1 MSVQELAEL
10 NDLSPRAGLQRGQS
24 IRIPKTVTEYKVKS
38 GDSLIRLAS
47 KFGIDTS
54 ALAEMNEIKP
64 NASLRIGSIIKVP
77 NL

>member
-10 NDLSPRAGLQRGQS
+10 NNLSAKAGLKRGQS
-24 IRIPKTVTEYKVKS
+24 IVVPKRATEYKIKS

-47 KFGIDTS
+47 KYGMDS
-54 ALAEMNEIKP
+54 NELAEMNDLQP
-64 NASLRIGSIIKVP
+64 NTQLRIGDVIKVP